1 MLPAHVFQAAFD
13 SSQIGE
19 ILLSPHDD
27 PLILAVNDAF
37 LKLTARRRDELLNQ
51 RFLGVETSAAATAL
65 QQSLRRVLTTQLPDS
80 VELTCNPL
88 APFKGAAQV
97 QGGCWRVTHTPIFS
111 PERELVC
118 ISHRAEDVTPAWR
131 VQDSLRQSSERE
143 VFQLKL
149 ADCVRSLEDPE
160 DVVAT
165 TTQMLGEHLKA
176 SRVAYAEVDA
186 RQATFFIRSNWT
198 REGLSSIT
206 GETRRLDDF
215 GPDIIALLSAGKPMV
230 VDDVTTDPRTAE
242 HAAAYAAIKVS
253 SNLAIPVLKAG
264 RLTTV
269 LSIQDD
275 APRHWTPA
283 DIDMA
288 HDVAERTWAAAENAR
303 AQQALRDAS
312 QRKDEFLAM
321 LAHELRNPLAPISVA
336 AQLLARQQLDPVS
349 LRKTGEVIGRQ
360 VGHMRELID
369 DLMDVSRVTRG
380 LVRIDE
386 APQDMTLI
394 VANALEQVRPLLESR
409 QHQLSLHLPDAPF
422 MVSGDAK
429 RLVQIV
435 SNLINNAAKYT
446 EPGGHVAV
454 RVEVRAHDVQLR
466 VQDNGMGIPKDL
478 QPRIFELFAQGERT
492 RDRTQGGL
500 GICLALLNILV
511 ELHHGTV
518 TCFSEGAGQ
527 GTLFTVTL
535 PRLPTA

>member
-1 MLPAHVFQAAFD
+1 MLPAHVFQAAFEG
-13 SSQIGE
+13 SPIGE
-19 ILLSPHDD
+19 VLLSPNED

-37 LKLTARRRDELLNQ
+37 LKLTGRRRDELMNQ
-51 RFLGVETSAAATAL
+51 RFMVAEKSAGAAAVK
-65 QQSLRRVLTTQLPDS
+65 QSLRRVLATQHPDTAEI
-80 VELTCNPL
+80 VCHPMGNLQ
-88 APFKGAAQV
+88 GAAPV
-97 QGGCWRVTHTPIFS
+97 HGGCWRVTHTPIFS
-111 PERELVC
+111 PERELLC
-118 ISHRAEDVTPAWR
+118 ISHRAEDVTAAWR
-131 VQDSLRQSSERE
+131 VQDSLRQSAERE
-143 VFQLKL
+143 AFQLSL
-149 ADCVRSLEDPE
+149 ADRVRALDSPE
-160 DVVAT
+160 EVVAT

-198 REGLSSIT
+198 REGLGSIS

-215 GPDIIALLSAGKPMV
+215 GPDIIALLNVGQPMV
-230 VDDVTTDPRTAE
+230 VDDVATDSRTAA
-242 HAAAYAAIKVS
+242 HAAAYAALKVS

-264 RLTTV
+264 RLTTI
-269 LSIQDD
+269 LSIQSDT
-275 APRHWTPA
+275 PRHWTHA
-283 DIDMA
+283 EIDMA
-288 HDVAERTWAAAENAR
+288 KDVAERTWAVAENAR

-336 AQLLARQQLDPVS
+336 AQLLARQQLDPAG
-349 LRKTGEVIGRQ
+349 LRKTGEVIARQ
-360 VGHMRELID
+360 VDHMRELID

-386 APQDMTLI
+386 APQDMKLI
-394 VANALEQVRPLLESR
+394 VADALEQIKPLLETQ
-409 QHQLSLHLPDAPF
+409 QHRLSLRQPDAPV
-422 MVSGDAK
+422 MVRGDAK

-446 EPGGHVAV
+446 EPGGHVEV
-454 RVEVRAHDVQLR
+454 CVELRPHDVQLH

-478 QPRIFELFAQGERT
+478 QPRIFDLFAQGERT

-500 GICLALLNILV
+500 GIGLALVKSLV

-518 TCFSEGAGQ
+518 TCFSEGLGK

-535 PRLPTA
+535 PRLPQA